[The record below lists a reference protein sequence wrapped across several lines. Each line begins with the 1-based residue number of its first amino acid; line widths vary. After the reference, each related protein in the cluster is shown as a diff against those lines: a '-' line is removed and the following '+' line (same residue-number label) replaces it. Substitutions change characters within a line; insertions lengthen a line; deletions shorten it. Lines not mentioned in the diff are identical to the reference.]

1 MSRADSRSLKRPQR
15 LVKLHPNLARLSTQ
29 KCDATENADRINT
42 CMSRHNIFAHDSA
55 RDVRKL
61 RANPDQRGATSKHPL
76 MARPASHAGAGAA
89 ATSPMAEANRKQ
101 DLAELVWKYFGEE
114 ITQALTE
121 AQKALTPEQSG
132 SMHQVSH
139 RKR

>member
-1 MSRADSRSLKRPQR
+1 M
-15 LVKLHPNLARLSTQ
+15 
-29 KCDATENADRINT
+29 ENAEQINT

-61 RANPDQRGATSKHPL
+61 RANPDQRGATSKQPL
-76 MARPASHAGAGAA
+76 PARPAGQAGAGAT
-89 ATSPMAEANRKQ
+89 ATSPIAEANRNQ
-101 DLAELVWKYFGEE
+101 DLAELVWKYSSEE
-114 ITQALTE
+114 ITQAVIEVQE
-121 AQKALTPEQSG
+121 ALSPEQSG